1 MIKQLKE
8 ITKTKGL
15 PQAVVRNG
23 STVDVWLSSPTGDS
37 SDSIIVSIGCGTDE
51 QATQVMNAWL
61 ELILD

>member
-1 MIKQLKE
+1 MIRQLKE

-15 PQAVVRNG
+15 PQAVARNG

-37 SDSIIVSIGCGTDE
+37 LDSIIVSIGCDTDE